1 MKLIIGLGNPGR
13 KYKKTRHNL
22 GFKVVEKLAREM
34 TNGQWLMVDKFRSL
48 IIKHKSSIIL
58 AKPQTMMNNSGVAVA
73 KLANFYHLK
82 PAEIWIIHDDLD
94 LSLGKIKIVQGRGSA
109 GHKGVTSIIKELETN
124 DFVRFRL
131 GIGRPHLR
139 QGFGGQAG
147 RDFSEQEA
155 ESYVLS
161 PFKKEGKSQT
171 SLIKK
176 AVAAIQVGL
185 EEGIEVAMNRFN

>member
-13 KYKKTRHNL
+13 KYEETRHNL

-34 TNGQWLMVDKFRSL
+34 TNDQWSMVDKFRSL

-82 PAEIWIIHDDLD
+82 SAEIWIIHDDLD

-109 GHKGVTSIIKELETN
+109 GHKGVASIIKELGTN
-124 DFVRFRL
+124 DFIRFRL
-131 GIGRPHLR
+131 GIGRPRLR

-147 RDFSEQEA
+147 HDFNEQEA

-161 PFKKEGKSQT
+161 PFRKSQAG
-171 SLIKK
+171 LIKK
-176 AVAAIQVGL
+176 TIVAIKAGL